1 MRMTFTVAALFAAE
15 EEEEEEDKPWA
26 GNSCR
31 EMSLLLVSRWKNTLF
46 S

>member
-31 EMSLLLVSRWKNTLF
+31 EMSLLF